1 MTNNATTEILI
12 DLQQGNR
19 SRIDELSD
27 IIYGELRDMARNFLR
42 RERADHTLQ
51 PTALVH
57 EAFLR
62 MADQQRVN
70 WQGRSHFMAISAQA
84 MRRILVDHARSK
96 HRQKRGGNWD
106 RVMLTD
112 DAMLSR
118 HRDEDVLAVD
128 EALEKLEAI
137 DPIRAKIV
145 ELRFFSGMSIK
156 EVAESLEM
164 SPRTVERHW
173 TAIRAW
179 LRKEL
184 SEETDE

>member
-1 MTNNATTEILI
+1 MTNSQTTDILL
-12 DLQQGNR
+12 DLEQGDR
-19 SRIDELSD
+19 QRVDELSD
-27 IIYGELRDMARNFLR
+27 IVYDELRNMAQSFLR
-42 RERADHTLQ
+42 RERSDHPLQ

-62 MADQQRVN
+62 MADQSRVN

-96 HRQKRGGNWD
+96 KRQKRSGQWH
-106 RVMLTD
+106 RVLLND

-118 HRDEDVLAVD
+118 HRDEDVLAVN
-128 EALEKLEAI
+128 EALEKLEQI
-137 DPIRAKIV
+137 DPVRAKIV
-145 ELRFFSGMSIK
+145 ELRFFSGMSVK
-156 EVAESLEM
+156 EVAEAMDL
-164 SPRTVERHW
+164 SPRTVERNW